1 VVRQTEAQPRAD
13 ARPRRQLGA
22 LARASS
28 TLTPPVCLH
37 PQYNDQLLQLFTSS
51 LYIAGMASSLAA
63 SRLTRTHG
71 RRALIAAAALAF
83 LAGAALSAGAVHVSM
98 VVIGRVLLGVGVGFG
113 NTVIPLYLSEMA
125 PRHLR
130 GAINILFQLATTL
143 GILGAQLIN
152 YGVLRPTV
160 PHGWRISLAL
170 VVPPALF
177 LAAASA
183 FLPDTPA
190 SLHLRGYPDEALSV
204 LKRSRGA
211 AAAAADVEDEMAE
224 IADASER
231 AVAAEARGKGM
242 LLRRE
247 YRPELTMA
255 VMIPFFQQARR
266 REGRGVEGRRGVAHP
281 RQPPPSLPPQIT
293 GINSIMFYAPVILAS
308 VGFGASAALLN
319 TVREERVEWVVGA
332 AAGRRR
338 QCCPARPTT
347 PSTRHPGMRGVGPRG
362 WRRARGRL
370 PRRPRARGPPAHH
383 HATTPPPPPSS
394 PLLGHHRRGQRRL
407 HPRLHLGRRPLRPP
421 PALPRGGR
429 PDGDRPIRHGGPA
442 QTLFRGRERDP
453 PAGRRCRRDRGHLLF
468 HLRVCLVLGAA
479 RLAGADR
486 GAAA

>member
-1 VVRQTEAQPRAD
+1 MRARRGNAGGERRRPSAAFARVWGGADARTKWCAHGAPALGRVVRQTEAQPRAD

-242 LLRRE
+242 LLSRE

-266 REGRGVEGRRGVAHP
+266 REGRGVEGRGVDHP
-281 RQPPPSLPPQIT
+281 RQTPPALPPQIT

-319 TVREERVEWVVGA
+319 TVREETVDGVVGA

-338 QCCPARPTT
+338 YSPPVKARTT
-347 PSTRHPGMRGVGPRG
+347 TRAQNTHSPPHKGGE
-362 WRRARGRL
+362 RAL
-370 PRRPRARGPPAHH
+370 APRANSRA
-383 HATTPPPPPSS
+383 
-394 PLLGHHRRGQRRL
+394 LLARYSDRACGL
-407 HPRLHLGRRPLRPP
+407 VGRRR
-421 PALPRGGR
+421 
-429 PDGDRPIRHGGPA
+429 
-442 QTLFRGRERDP
+442 Q
-453 PAGRRCRRDRGHLLF
+453 
-468 HLRVCLVLGAA
+468 A
-479 RLAGADR
+479 RNR
-486 GAAA
+486 SQNTSCH